1 MGYSNKSNKYKQ
13 IIQQTKIDV
22 TPFDRA
28 MLDLACRYSVSQN
41 SSIRKHGITNLN
53 NALKL
58 LNEDSFTDHSMKLKY
73 KFLVETVKQRMKGIS
88 DRDILISSANNVV
101 DVGPLVADNDFL
113 KEVTTENVDW
123 FNEQI
128 SEMLHQSYLSK
139 NAVPIMN
146 MCSNYIN
153 SDFRERRGQ
162 TEGFRD
168 MCSTMM
174 EHFRQCDVSDDST
187 DNLFRL
193 SNMEEGIT
201 EIHKQITSP
210 TFKLVT
216 GMIGLNAMLGG
227 GFEAGNVYAF
237 LGLPGEGKTVTLEN
251 ILYQLWNNN
260 KGYQCKDKTK
270 KPCIVLLTMENFVR
284 QTVCALFHILT
295 KGGDMKQCNTAE
307 EAIEE
312 FKKHAFRFDPNDKQ
326 SIEIVIKYKPIN
338 SIDTNYLYKMV
349 EDLED
354 EGYEVIAFLQDY
366 IKRIRPTDR
375 TGDSYMDLGTIIDE
389 FKTFAMV
396 KKIPVITASQLNRDA
411 ANKIDNGRN
420 KNKSDLVNMLTRSNI
435 GESIRVI
442 ENLDG
447 AFMIAPEAKFA
458 DKKYMGF
465 KLIKHRYEI
474 KTKQLSIFQPF
485 YDNAEIAMVED
496 IHSPKQAFRTSLMKE
511 DDETLKSNFGDFER
525 MGIRREMDGLNNE
538 QIDLSDDMLS
548 PIDQEGLY
556 SLSNLSPEDNCP
568 IIFIPEEDRER
579 LREQYGIK
587 KVL

>member
-1 MGYSNKSNKYKQ
+1 MSYSKKSNKYKQ
-13 IIQQTKIDV
+13 STQENRADIS
-22 TPFDRA
+22 PFDRA
-28 MLDLACRYSVSQN
+28 MLDLACAYSVSQN
-41 SSIRKHGITNLN
+41 ASIRKHGVSNLN
-53 NALKL
+53 SALQL
-58 LNEDSFTDHSMKLKY
+58 LNEDSFNDYTMKLKY
-73 KFLVETVKQRMKGIS
+73 RFLVETVKQRMKGVT
-88 DRDILISSANNVV
+88 DRDILISAANNVV
-101 DVGPLVADNDFL
+101 DVEPLLADDKFL
-113 KEVTTENVDW
+113 GEITTENVNW

-128 SEMLHQSYLSK
+128 SEMLHQSYLGK
-139 NAVPIMN
+139 NALPIMN
-146 MCSNYIN
+146 MCSNYLS

-162 TEGFRD
+162 SDGFRV
-168 MCSTMM
+168 MCSDMM
-174 EHFRQCDVSDDST
+174 AHFRRCDISDDSA

-193 SNMEEGIT
+193 SEMEEGIT

-216 GMIGLNAMLGG
+216 GMVGLNAMLGG

-260 KGYQCKDKTK
+260 KGYQCKDRTK
-270 KPCIVLLTMENFVR
+270 RPCIVLLTMENFVR

-312 FKKHAFRFDPNDKQ
+312 FKKHAFRFDPNDQQ

-354 EGYEVIAFLQDY
+354 DGYEVIAFLQDY
-366 IKRIRPTDR
+366 IKRIRPTNR

-411 ANKIDNGRN
+411 ANKIDNGRI

-447 AFMIAPEAKFA
+447 AFVIAPEANFA
-458 DKKYMGF
+458 NHKYMGF

-496 IHSPKQAFRTSLMKE
+496 IHMPKQAFRTSLMKE
-511 DDETLKSNFGDFER
+511 DDETVKNNFGEVDKL
-525 MGIRREMDGLNNE
+525 GIRREMNGLNTE
-538 QIDLSDDMLS
+538 QMDLSDNMLN
-548 PIDQEGLY
+548 PISQEGIY
-556 SLSNLSPEDNCP
+556 SLSNLGPTDNFP
-568 IIFIPEEDRER
+568 IIFVDEADRER